1 MVTSSETELSL
12 GYTMGDVALS
22 LAYDTGKKGH
32 FGDEAQTVVSA
43 TYTVG
48 GVAVTAKANDQSEY
62 EVSTGFTF

>member
-1 MVTSSETELSL
+1 
-12 GYTMGDVALS
+12 MGDVALS
-22 LAYDTGKKGH
+22 LAYDTGNKGH